1 MHSKPNQMKSNNR
14 KLSIFTLAFFSTCS
28 PSSFCVVLRMD
39 YAVEFIS
46 TIFFFHQTLAFLP
59 GMTQSPPVSSA
70 WVPSLPWWISS
81 CIGAQHTTLH
91 KETGSGFLTPDIL
104 HAINHA
110 ATIASGNK
118 KGIDGASSR
127 GCTFVN
133 VIFFLLFTF
142 LPVSCCAFGRFT
154 PGS

>member
-1 MHSKPNQMKSNNR
+1 MKSNNR

-28 PSSFCVVLRMD
+28 PSSVCVVLRMD

-133 VIFFLLFTF
+133 VIFFLLLFTF
-142 LPVSCCAFGRFT
+142 LPVSYCAFGRFT